1 MNADK
6 SRAKLLLS
14 YLRSS
19 AFICGLIVSAVFFF
33 GCDGAD
39 SARNEVVLYTSVDQP
54 HAAAIVKDFEQKT
67 GIKVVLVTDAEAT
80 KSVGLA
86 ERIRAEKNNP
96 RADVFWGNEPFHTI
110 NLGQEGLLAT
120 YESPSVKEVPA
131 QFKDPQHRW
140 AGNGLRARVV
150 AVSSASAGAPAV
162 TSVYD
167 LVSPAL
173 KDRIAMARP
182 SAGTTGGHVAA
193 LYVLWGEDVA
203 RKYFRDLRSNG
214 VKLLGGNSV
223 VAQFVADGTVT
234 AGLTDNDD
242 VAAAQANDGNI
253 KALLPDQ
260 SAFGTLV
267 IPTTVGLVAGAKHA
281 DAAKQLIDYLLS
293 SEVEAKLLDRKFVA
307 WSVRDVA
314 AGKVKAMDVDLA
326 EVARRMP
333 GAVREATAI
342 LEGRE

>member
-19 AFICGLIVSAVFFF
+19 AFICGLVVSSLFVV

-39 SARNEVVLYTSVDQP
+39 TAKNEVILYTSVDQP
-54 HAAAIVKDFEQKT
+54 HAAAIIKDFEQKT
-67 GIKVVLVTDAEAT
+67 GLKVVLVTDAEAT

-86 ERIRAEKNNP
+86 ERIRAEKDNP

-110 NLGQEGLLAT
+110 NLAAEGLLQP
-120 YESPSVKEVPA
+120 YESPSAKDVPA
-131 QFKDPQHRW
+131 QFKDGEHRW

-150 AVSSASAGAPAV
+150 GVSVSTDAPTI
-162 TSVYD
+162 TSLYD
-167 LVSPAL
+167 LASPAL
-173 KDRIAMARP
+173 KERIAMARP

-193 LYVLWGEDVA
+193 LYVLWGDDVA
-203 RKYFRDLRSNG
+203 RKYFRDLRGNG

-223 VAQFVADGTVT
+223 VAQSVADGTIT

-242 VAAAQANDGNI
+242 VAAAQANGG
-253 KALLPDQ
+253 KLEAVLPDQ
-260 SAFGTLV
+260 PAFGTLM
-267 IPTTVGLVAGAKHA
+267 IPTTVGLVTGAKHA
-281 DAAKQLIDYLLS
+281 DAGKQLVDYLLS
-293 SEVEAKLLDRKFVA
+293 ADVERALLERKFVG

-314 AGKVKAMDVDLA
+314 GGKVKAMDVNLG

>member
-1 MNADK
+1 M
-6 SRAKLLLS
+6 
-14 YLRSS
+14 
-19 AFICGLIVSAVFFF
+19 V

-39 SARNEVVLYTSVDQP
+39 SATNEVVLYTSVDQP
-54 HAAAIVKDFEQKT
+54 HAAAIVKEFEQKT
-67 GIKVVLVTDAEAT
+67 GVKVVLVTDAEAT

-86 ERIRAEKNNP
+86 ERIRAEKDNP

-110 NLGQEGLLAT
+110 NLAAEGLLQP
-120 YESPSVKEVPA
+120 YESPSAKDVPA
-131 QFKDPQHRW
+131 QVKDPQKRW
-140 AGNGLRARVV
+140 AGNGLRARVIG
-150 AVSSASAGAPAV
+150 VSSAANASKIE
-162 TSVYD
+162 SLYD
-167 LVSPAL
+167 LTSPAL

-193 LYVLWGEDVA
+193 LFVLWGDDVA
-203 RKYFRDLRSNG
+203 RKYFRDLRANG

-223 VAQFVADGTVT
+223 VAQSVADGTIT

-242 VAAAQANDGNI
+242 VAAAQANGG
-253 KALLPDQ
+253 KLEGVLPDQ
-260 SAFGTLV
+260 PAFGTLM

-281 DAAKQLIDYLLS
+281 DDGKQLVDYLLS
-293 SEVEAKLLDRKFVA
+293 TDVERMLLERKFVG

-333 GAVREATAI
+333 TAVREATAI